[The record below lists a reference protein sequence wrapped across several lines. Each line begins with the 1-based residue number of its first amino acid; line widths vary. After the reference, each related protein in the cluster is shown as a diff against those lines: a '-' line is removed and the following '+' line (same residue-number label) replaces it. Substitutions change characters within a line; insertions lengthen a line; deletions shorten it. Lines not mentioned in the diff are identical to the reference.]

1 LRSKTA
7 VLMTR
12 SRTQASGTGSIST
25 SPARAMVFFQALFKS
40 AFVNI
45 CDDRITLLTAPEI
58 HALIPRN

>member
-1 LRSKTA
+1 
-7 VLMTR
+7 MTR

-58 HALIPRN
+58 RALIPRN